1 MRRSSSKR
9 KDKENGDSGST
20 QDVVAAIHATSESSV
35 AEAVHATSE
44 SSVAAAASAASGAV
58 AAAAAAAAE
67 EEQLRT
73 AVGAAV
79 AAGRPRPLLKR
90 AGSAEGTGGG
100 AGHHQHHPHQQ
111 GRAYAPESVRVRGSM
126 ALINVGSQFRSLGL
140 SLSTSRLNSLGITAN

>member
-44 SSVAAAASAASGAV
+44 SSVAAAASAASEAV
-58 AAAAAAAAE
+58 AAAAAAAE

-90 AGSAEGTGGG
+90 AGSAEGTGG
-100 AGHHQHHPHQQ
+100 GHHQHHPHQQ

>member
-35 AEAVHATSE
+35 AEAVHATSQ
-44 SSVAAAASAASGAV
+44 SSVAAAASAASEAV

-90 AGSAEGTGGG
+90 AGSAEGTGG
-100 AGHHQHHPHQQ
+100 GHHQHHPHQQ